1 MIGVTEQLRSTR
13 QRIHRAVLSAGRA
26 DGSVRLLAVGKR
38 QPVGKVREAAAA
50 GQRDFGENIVAEA
63 LEKQAALADDRLIW
77 HFIGTLQ
84 SNKTR
89 DVAAAFDWVHTVD
102 RQKLVRRLSAQRPHH
117 APPLNV
123 CIQINIDAEATK
135 SGAPVTAARE
145 LAEAV
150 AEAPRLALRGL
161 MCLPRP
167 RLTAAEQRVPFRRL
181 HRLFD
186 ELNAAGFGLDTLSMG
201 MSGDLEAAI
210 AEGSTLVRVGTAIF
224 GPREP

>member
-13 QRIHRAVLSAGRA
+13 ERIRRAIRSAGRA
-26 DGSVRLLAVGKR
+26 DDSVRLLAVGKR
-38 QPVGKVREAAAA
+38 QPVGKIREAAAA
-50 GQRDFGENIVAEA
+50 GQRDFGENIVTEA
-63 LEKQAALADDRLIW
+63 LEKQAALADADLVW

-102 RQKLVRRLSAQRPHH
+102 RLKLVRRLSGQRPPD

-135 SGAPVTAARE
+135 SGATPASARE
-145 LAEAV
+145 LAQAV
-150 AEAPRLALRGL
+150 ADAPRLALRGL

-167 RLTAAEQRVPFRRL
+167 QPTVAEQRVPFRRL
-181 HRLFD
+181 RELFD
-186 ELNAAGFGLDTLSMG
+186 ELNGAGFGLDTLSMG
-201 MSGDLEAAI
+201 MSGDLEAAV

-224 GPREP
+224 GPRET